1 MIYKTNLLFR
11 LINRVQTHTY
21 LLFFFHCFFTVD
33 YFQLFSNRFKP
44 SCEHRVLDLI
54 EVDLSI
60 LSPPDLSPIS

>member
-21 LLFFFHCFFTVD
+21 LLFSFFSRVD
-33 YFQLFSNRFKP
+33 YFLLFSNRFKP